1 MIGETIL
8 HYKILEKLGEGG
20 MGVVYLAEDHNL
32 ERKVAIKFLPR
43 HIAGNSEERERF
55 KIEAKAA
62 AALNHSNI
70 ATIYAIEESEDDTF
84 IVMEYIDGIE
94 LKDKI
99 KSGPIPTKET
109 INTAIQI
116 AEGLEAAHKKGI
128 VHRDI
133 KSQNIMITND
143 GKVKVM
149 DFGLAKM
156 KGGSQLT
163 KAGSTLG
170 TLSYMAP
177 EQAKGEEVDQQSDI
191 WSFGVVLYE
200 MLTGKMPFAGDY
212 DAAIVYNILNEE
224 PSLDNI
230 QDSVLQLILKKCL
243 EKEKT
248 NRYQSVT
255 EILKD
260 LRIDKQISGEKQTV
274 NIETPKKKS
283 RLPVFIAIGITG
295 IILVVAAY
303 FIFFNSEKK
312 IDNLPPM
319 KTINFTSYA
328 GQSGYPAFSPDGNSI
343 AFAWE
348 GEQQDNADIY
358 VKLIDAG
365 SPLRLTHNPAP
376 DIYPAWSP
384 DGSYIAFFRLEGN
397 GGSYYIIPSLGG
409 DERKI
414 ADVKYYGVGIDWS
427 PDGKTLIV
435 SASDSSIYPHILFIS
450 VESGKKEAL
459 SSPDMN
465 GVYGD
470 NNPKISPDGKTVAFI
485 KSLSYSISELYT
497 IPSNGGEEKRLTFDS
512 LLVGGIAWTANG
524 DDIVFS
530 SNRGGNKTLWR
541 IPSNGGSPTAVPGS
555 GDNVEEI
562 DIAKKGHYLAYR
574 RGEQNANIWRV
585 NLGSSASAQRVAT
598 EFISSSGM
606 QRESEFSH
614 NGKYIVFTS
623 NRTGSG
629 EGGNEIWRCNVD
641 GTNQVELT
649 FLRGP
654 SAGTPQWS
662 PDDRFIAFDSRE
674 KGNGNIYVISS
685 SGGTPRQLTTNT
697 AEDNIP
703 RWSNDGRW
711 IYFSSNR
718 TGEYQ
723 IWKVSVDGGKEIQ
736 VTKNGGFAAY
746 ESFDGNDLY
755 FVKRGLQSKI
765 MKLSLT
771 SGDEEPVDN
780 RLNGIS
786 WGAWIITGKGIFF
799 VKNDTTEQS
808 KIYFYNFKNREIK
821 QILET
826 PKTIY
831 TSSGTLA
838 VSPDGRYLLFTQY
851 DRVTSDI
858 MLIQNFQ

>member
-1 MIGETIL
+1 
-8 HYKILEKLGEGG
+8 
-20 MGVVYLAEDHNL
+20 
-32 ERKVAIKFLPR
+32 
-43 HIAGNSEERERF
+43 
-55 KIEAKAA
+55 
-62 AALNHSNI
+62 
-70 ATIYAIEESEDDTF
+70 
-84 IVMEYIDGIE
+84 
-94 LKDKI
+94 
-99 KSGPIPTKET
+99 
-109 INTAIQI
+109 
-116 AEGLEAAHKKGI
+116 
-128 VHRDI
+128 
-133 KSQNIMITND
+133 MITND

-212 DAAIVYNILNEE
+212 DAAVVYNILNEE

-274 NIETPKKKS
+274 KVETPKKKS
-283 RLPVFIAIGITG
+283 RLPVFITIGITG
-295 IILVVAAY
+295 VILVVAAY

-343 AFAWE
+343 AFVWE
-348 GEQQDNADIY
+348 GEHQDNADIY

-414 ADVKYYGVGIDWS
+414 ADVKYYGPGIDWS
-427 PDGKTLIV
+427 PDGKTLVV
-435 SASDSSIYPHILFIS
+435 SASDSSIYPHIFLIS
-450 VESGKKEAL
+450 VESGKKQVL
-459 SSPDMN
+459 SSPTMN

-470 NNPKISPDGKTVAFI
+470 NNPKISPDGKTIAFI
-485 KSLSYSISELYT
+485 KSLSYSISEIYT

-555 GDNVEEI
+555 GDNVGEI
-562 DIAKKGHYLAYR
+562 AISKKGHYLAYS

-585 NLGSSASAQRVAT
+585 NLGATASTQHVAT
-598 EFISSSGM
+598 EFISSNGF
-606 QRESEFSH
+606 QCESAFSH

-623 NRTGSG
+623 TRSG
-629 EGGNEIWRCNVD
+629 GQEIWRCNTD
-641 GTNQVELT
+641 GTNQVQLT

-654 SAGTPQWS
+654 AAGSPQWS

-674 KGNGNIYVISS
+674 KGNGNIYVINSN
-685 SGGTPRQLTTNT
+685 GGTPRQLTTNT

-703 RWSNDGRW
+703 RWSGDGQW

-718 TGEYQ
+718 TGTFQ
-723 IWKVSVDGGKEIQ
+723 IWKISVDGSKEIQ
-736 VTKNGGFAAY
+736 VTKKGGYSAY
-746 ESFDGNDLY
+746 ESYDGNDLY
-755 FVKRGLQSKI
+755 FVKSGQNDI
-765 MKLSLT
+765 MKLSFA
-771 SGDEEPVDN
+771 SGVEDPVDKH
-780 RLNGIS
+780 LNDLR
-786 WGAWIITGKGIFF
+786 WGAWIVSEKGIYFA
-799 VKNDTTEQS
+799 KDDTSGQS
-808 KIYFYNFKNREIK
+808 IIYFYNFADRKVNQIIK
-821 QILET
+821 P
-826 PKTIY
+826 PKKMWMDSDAMT
-831 TSSGTLA
+831 
-838 VSPDGRYLLFTQY
+838 VSPDGRYLLYTQF
-851 DRVTSDI
+851 DRVTNDI